1 MQQISRALP
10 FYLVLYGIVT
20 AMAIWII
27 QSPYFR
33 ISPDALSLGLTLDLT
48 LLLPAAYFF
57 LSRRSALP
65 VYGTLPVFI
74 LSFFLASYLLPADR
88 QNYLAFVEIAVIPL
102 ELGILFLIGREVK
115 RTLGLLRDTGRAQT
129 IGFREHAQNIT
140 TNRMDSPTLASIMA
154 TELSMFYYAL
164 NGWRMASEKPKTSRG
179 FSYHKRNAY
188 AAIVGVVFVLV
199 IVESAAAHLLVAEW
213 SPVLAWGIH
222 FLGAYAMLFIFAD
235 YFAVKLRPLFVYDN
249 TLYMRLGFRWACQI
263 PLGQI
268 ERVELTHK
276 ALPKAK
282 NNLDATLMG
291 TPNLILHLSSPV
303 KVSGLYGMKRNP
315 DTIQLSVDE
324 PGAFKQALDR

>member
-1 MQQISRALP
+1 MQRISRALP
-10 FYLVLYGIVT
+10 FYLALYGIVT

-27 QSPYFR
+27 QSSYFR

-57 LSRRSALP
+57 LARRSSLP

-102 ELGILFLIGREVK
+102 ELGILFLVGREVK
-115 RTLGLLRDTGRAQT
+115 RTLAILRNTGRAQT
-129 IGFREHAQNIT
+129 IGFREHAQNIIS
-140 TNRMDSPTLASIMA
+140 NRVDSPVVASIMA

-164 NGWRMASEKPKTSRG
+164 NGWRTAAEKPDSSCG

-188 AAIVGVVFVLV
+188 ASIVGVVFVLV
-199 IVESAAAHLLVAEW
+199 IVESVAAHLLIAHW
-213 SPVLAWGIH
+213 SPILAWGIH
-222 FLGAYAMLFIFAD
+222 FLGLYAMLFIFAD
-235 YFAVKLRPLFVYDN
+235 YFAVKLRPLFIHN
-249 TLYMRLGFRWACQI
+249 NMLHLRLGFRWACQI
-263 PLGQI
+263 PLEQI
-268 ERVELTHK
+268 ERVELTFK
-276 ALPKAK
+276 ALSKAK
-282 NNLDATLMG
+282 NHLDATLMG

-303 KVSGLYGMKRNP
+303 NVSGLYGMQRKP

-324 PGAFKQALDR
+324 PGAFKQALDS